1 MLNHR
6 LTGRSYSF
14 LLACLVSTFA
24 LNATAATIPGMSQ
37 IGGWVYVDRNNDGH
51 LAFLG
56 EPNPEFVLGDVVVSL
71 FSQANNTETFFGS
84 TLTDPYGRFM
94 FENVPVGTYVLKET
108 QPVEYVDGK
117 DTVGIFQGLNGFP
130 APSNPVVGTAGND
143 QFDNIVLTAN
153 VNADYY
159 CFGERGVKAGYA
171 SKRMLLLTSQPGL
184 NTGVPEPAT
193 ILLALLGSCG
203 TCWRRRPGRRS

>member
-1 MLNHR
+1 MFNHR
-6 LTGRSYSF
+6 LIGRSYSL

-56 EPNPEFVLGDVVVSL
+56 EPNPEYVMGDVIIAL
-71 FSQANNTETFFGS
+71 FSKTNNTETLYGS
-84 TLTDPYGRFM
+84 TLTDAFGRFL
-94 FENVPVGTYVLKET
+94 FENVPAGTYVLKET

-117 DTVGIFQGLNGFP
+117 ETVGMFQGLNGFAAP
-130 APSNPVVGTAGND
+130 ANPVVGTVGSD

-159 CFGERGVKAGYA
+159 CFGERGLKAGYA
-171 SKRMLLLTSQPGL
+171 SKRLLLLTSQPGL

-193 ILLALLGSCG
+193 ILLAMFGSCG
-203 TCWRRRPGRRS
+203 AWWCRRGQRG